1 MRTFGPWPAP
11 FLNPNTLESKVKLI
25 RWLLGRLILLVDWLT
40 SPRGVQRSPES
51 QRAVDAQSTQLVL
64 YQYAACPFC
73 VKVRRAMKRQSLRI
87 QTLDAKRDDKARQ
100 ELLDGGGEL
109 KVPCLRITDEQRN
122 VRWMYESSDI
132 VRYLEQRFAA

>member
-1 MRTFGPWPAP
+1 MK
-11 FLNPNTLESKVKLI
+11 SI
-25 RWLLGRLILLVDWLT
+25 RWLLGKLILFVDWLT
-40 SPRGVQRSPES
+40 TPRGVQRTQDD
-51 QRAVDAQSTQLVL
+51 QRQVDAQTAHLVL

-73 VKVRRAMKRQSLRI
+73 VKVRRAMKRKSLNIETR
-87 QTLDAKRDDKARQ
+87 DAKRDAMARQ

-109 KVPCLRITDEQRN
+109 KVPCLRILDEQRQ